1 MNRKTPRGV
10 RIISFLNV
18 FVFGLLPLSASL
30 FVLFSPSRMTEMLSL
45 FAQVDSVFK
54 NLAEKQLR
62 FLLLAQIG
70 IGLVYFM
77 TGLALMR
84 GREKGR
90 RATVALALAFLF
102 LVLISVIINPAAVSQ
117 AVTNAVYP
125 GIIIFYLTNKNVEQW
140 FKEKAEITNTK

>member
-1 MNRKTPRGV
+1 
-10 RIISFLNV
+10 
-18 FVFGLLPLSASL
+18 
-30 FVLFSPSRMTEMLSL
+30 MLSL